1 MRDRQQSILNG
12 THTESGKVEKTR
24 GLKAILDSST
34 PTTSTTIAG
43 GKTAA
48 SSKVKA
54 VSKVATK
61 RKRTAGVAFASSDAH
76 DLPMELAMLTP
87 PPSSLQPSAGTS
99 STTTVVS
106 GTASNQGQKVPVGKR
121 GRLTKTAPVATSSS
135 STSQQHI
142 ADTETHATTSSTT
155 ASYSTTTT
163 TAATSEV
170 APGHTLDKD
179 ILWAVGWDRFY
190 QEERHRLCLT
200 LVRERMGVIAGDVIK
215 YMLDTSLATEGKRNE
230 PYSCRMSVDDIYY
243 QMNKLASSTTAT
255 SSSTSSTA
263 AAAAA
268 GAAAVTA
275 SVDRATLS
283 SVLEVMR
290 LDGVRILTKVRL
302 CMYKLTITQCT
313 TMYYHCM

>member
-34 PTTSTTIAG
+34 PTTS
-43 GKTAA
+43 KL
-48 SSKVKA
+48 KA

-61 RKRTAGVAFASSDAH
+61 RKRTAGAAFASSDAH

-87 PPSSLQPSAGTS
+87 PSPPLSTQAATS
-99 STTTVVS
+99 FTTTAVS
-106 GTASNQGQKVPVGKR
+106 DTASNQGQKVPVGKR
-121 GRLTKTAPVATSSS
+121 GRLTKAAPSTSSSS

-142 ADTETHATTSSTT
+142 ADTETTGGATTTT
-155 ASYSTTTT
+155 SYSTSTS
-163 TAATSEV
+163 AAVTNEV
-170 APGHTLDKD
+170 TVGHTLDKGV
-179 ILWAVGWDRFY
+179 LWAVGWDRFY

-215 YMLDTSLATEGKRNE
+215 CMLETSLATEGKRNE

-243 QMNKLASSTTAT
+243 QMNKVPSTATAT

-263 AAAAA
+263 AAA
-268 GAAAVTA
+268 GAAVM

-283 SVLEVMR
+283 SVLEIMR
-290 LDGVRILTKVRL
+290 LDGVRILTKVWL
-302 CMYKLTITQCT
+302 YLQLTVSYVVHISII
-313 TMYYHCM
+313 

>member
-34 PTTSTTIAG
+34 PTSTTIAA
-43 GKTAA
+43 GKAT
-48 SSKVKA
+48 STSKVKD

-87 PPSSLQPSAGTS
+87 SPPLSTQAATS

-106 GTASNQGQKVPVGKR
+106 GTASNQGQKVTVGKR
-121 GRLTKTAPVATSSS
+121 GRLTKTARATTTSSSS
-135 STSQQHI
+135 STSQQHDSEI
-142 ADTETHATTSSTT
+142 AASATTT
-155 ASYSTTTT
+155 SYSTSAT
-163 TAATSEV
+163 TAATTEV
-170 APGHTLDKD
+170 MTAHTLDKG

-215 YMLDTSLATEGKRNE
+215 CMLETSLATEGKRNE

-243 QMNKLASSTTAT
+243 QMNKVPSTATAT

-263 AAAAA
+263 AT
-268 GAAAVTA
+268 GAAVM

-283 SVLEVMR
+283 SILEIMR
-290 LDGVRILTKVRL
+290 LDGVRILTKVWL
-302 CMYKLTITQCT
+302 YLHKLTVSYVVHISII
-313 TMYYHCM
+313 